1 MINNDNKIVEIQT
14 INLQSNEIV
23 IDLKADKYA
32 KKRDMLCLQIPNM
45 YDLTFEQL
53 KAIIEVEMKTY
64 KDEEGNNLYS
74 DYVDIWHEPTWNYR
88 FYVTNEQIA
97 FLTANYFQLVASL
110 YTEPINPKV
119 TLSEG
124 ILVYANSIEP
134 TAVPLFESMNIIIET
149 K

>member
-23 IDLKADKYA
+23 LNVKADKYA
-32 KKRDMLCLQIPNM
+32 KQSNDVCLQIPNM
-45 YDLTFEQL
+45 YDLTFNKL
-53 KAIIEVEMKTY
+53 KEILETELIANY
-64 KDEEGNNLYS
+64 GYS
-74 DYVDIWHEPTWNYR
+74 TEIDVWHEPTWNYR

-97 FLTANYFQLVASL
+97 FLTANYFNLVASL

-119 TLSEG
+119 QLSEG

-134 TAVPLFESMNIIIET
+134 TAIPLFESMNIVIET